1 MYQSRRAG
9 DEAKKRKS
17 PAKRGRVRI
26 TVTIK
31 HRLQPMDL
39 CILVRSFKRTKKRRG
54 LCVYLRGLI
63 PRTQLKVKSAS
74 KYIIVS
80 YTSLQFKISFALF
93 WFLIYLSS
101 FKTP

>member
-1 MYQSRRAG
+1 MYQSGRTG

-17 PAKRGRVRI
+17 PAKRGRVGI

-63 PRTQLKVKSAS
+63 PRTQGKKR
-74 KYIIVS
+74 
-80 YTSLQFKISFALF
+80 FKIHHCKLHQLAV
-93 WFLIYLSS
+93 
-101 FKTP
+101 

>member
-17 PAKRGRVRI
+17 PAKRGRVGI

-31 HRLQPMDL
+31 HRLQPMNL

-63 PRTQLKVKSAS
+63 PRTQGKKR
-74 KYIIVS
+74 
-80 YTSLQFKISFALF
+80 FKIHHCKLHQLAV
-93 WFLIYLSS
+93 
-101 FKTP
+101 